1 VFGRQER
8 KAMANLQV
16 QNTFEPYYAGRNGND
31 AARWIIRKKDESA
44 EAGREKGAEPEQP
57 AAPDSKSN

>member
-1 VFGRQER
+1 
-8 KAMANLQV
+8 MANLQV

-44 EAGREKGAEPEQP
+44 AAGREKGAEPEQP